1 MNLKAINLNTV
12 STLTVF
18 DKRPKFYW
26 KFFHGNIKVRNN
38 NKYFNRYDKKE
49 ITALFDTTEDAIFQR
64 SKSGIVKEQCIID
77 DDGCRK
83 YYYKDESFAYWHFST
98 AIILDDDYNN
108 LEKIQMVCCER
119 NIEADFNLIEK
130 IIKST
135 KESTSREYP
144 EESLIIYGDSDGKLY
159 DLVVYLKPTLEINM
173 CDGTRHEIVCETL
186 DEVKEKINSI
196 CAVNPNIIVI
206 ENGKLDIE

>member
-1 MNLKAINLNTV
+1 MNLKAINLNAV
-12 STLTVF
+12 SNLTAF

-38 NKYFNRYDKKE
+38 NKYFNRYNKKE
-49 ITALFDTTEDAIFQR
+49 ITALFDTTEDVIFQR
-64 SKSGIVKEQCIID
+64 SKSGIVKEQRIID

-83 YYYKDESFAYWHFST
+83 YYYKDESFAYRHFST

-108 LEKIQMVCCER
+108 LEKIQTVCCER

-144 EESLIIYGDSDGKLY
+144 EGSLIIYGESDGKLY

-173 CDGTRHEIVCETL
+173 CDGTRHEIVYETL

>member
-1 MNLKAINLNTV
+1 MNLKAINLNAV
-12 STLTVF
+12 SNLTAF

-38 NKYFNRYDKKE
+38 NKYFNCYDKKE
-49 ITALFDTTEDAIFQR
+49 ITALFDATEDRIFQR
-64 SKSGIVKEQCIID
+64 SKSGIVKRQCIE
-77 DDGCRK
+77 DDGSRK
-83 YYYKDESFAYWHFST
+83 YCYKDEFLSYWHFSN

-108 LEKIQMVCCER
+108 LEKIQTVCCER

-144 EESLIIYGDSDGKLY
+144 EGSLIIYGESDGKLY

>member
-1 MNLKAINLNTV
+1 MNLKAINLNAV
-12 STLTVF
+12 STLTAF

-38 NKYFNRYDKKE
+38 NKYFNWYDKKE
-49 ITALFDTTEDAIFQR
+49 ITALFDTTGDVTYQR
-64 SKSGIVKEQCIID
+64 SKSGIVKEQCID
-77 DDGCRK
+77 DDGYRK

-108 LEKIQMVCCER
+108 LEKIQTVCCER

-144 EESLIIYGDSDGKLY
+144 EESLIIYGESDGKLY

-173 CDGTRHEIVCETL
+173 CDGTIHEIVYETL

>member
-12 STLTVF
+12 SNLTAF

-26 KFFHGNIKVRNN
+26 KFFHGNIKVRNS
-38 NKYFNRYDKKE
+38 NKYFNCYDKKE
-49 ITALFDTTEDAIFQR
+49 ITALFDATEDMIFQR
-64 SKSGIVKEQCIID
+64 SKSGIIKRQCIE
-77 DDGCRK
+77 DDGSRK
-83 YYYKDESFAYWHFST
+83 YYYKDEFLFYRHFSN

-108 LEKIQMVCCER
+108 LEKIQTVCCER

-144 EESLIIYGDSDGKLY
+144 EGSLIIYGESDGKLY

-173 CDGTRHEIVCETL
+173 CDGTRHEIVYETL

>member
-12 STLTVF
+12 SNLTAF
-18 DKRPKFYW
+18 DKRPNFYW

-49 ITALFDTTEDAIFQR
+49 ITALFDTTEDVIFQT
-64 SKSGIVKEQCIID
+64 SKSGIVKRQCIEN
-77 DDGCRK
+77 DGCRK
-83 YYYKDESFAYWHFST
+83 YYYKDESFPYRHFST
-98 AIILDDDYNN
+98 AIILDDEYNN
-108 LEKIQMVCCER
+108 LEKIQTVCCER

-130 IIKST
+130 IIKSID
-135 KESTSREYP
+135 ESASREYP
-144 EESLIIYGDSDGKLY
+144 EGSLIIYGESDGKLY

-173 CDGTRHEIVCETL
+173 CDGTRHEIVYETL
-186 DEVKEKINSI
+186 DEVKEKINTI

>member
-1 MNLKAINLNTV
+1 MNLKAINLNAV
-12 STLTVF
+12 STLTAF

-38 NKYFNRYDKKE
+38 NKYFNRYNKKE
-49 ITALFDTTEDAIFQR
+49 ITALFDTTEDVIFQR
-64 SKSGIVKEQCIID
+64 SKSGIVKEQRIID
-77 DDGCRK
+77 DDSCRK

-108 LEKIQMVCCER
+108 LEKIQTVCCER

-144 EESLIIYGDSDGKLY
+144 EESLIIYGESDGKLY

-173 CDGTRHEIVCETL
+173 CDRTRHEIVCETL